1 MIQPFTRLKA
11 ADNSGAKEIMCIKVL
26 GGSFRKFGNIGDV
39 IVASVKSAN
48 PGGVVKKGEVV
59 KAVIVRTSSGK
70 RGKVI
75 LVDREN
81 GKVMVQGLNVVKRHT
96 RPRSAQEKGGIVEK
110 PRMIDVS
117 NVMVV
122 CPTCNKPTRIG
133 KKALEKDGKIKYVRC
148 CKKEGCGAVIE
159 FKAEK
164 AKKKT
169 TARRSSKKTA
179 DKEAAAE

>member
-1 MIQPFTRLKA
+1 MASMNI
-11 ADNSGAKEIMCIKVL
+11 
-26 GGSFRKFGNIGDV
+26 RKNDTVEV
-39 IVASVKSAN
+39 IVGPTEGDRAVK
-48 PGGVVKKGEVV
+48 
-59 KAVIVRTSSGK
+59 GK

-133 KKALEKDGKIKYVRC
+133 KKAVEKDGLMKYVRW

>member
-1 MIQPFTRLKA
+1 MASMNI
-11 ADNSGAKEIMCIKVL
+11 
-26 GGSFRKFGNIGDV
+26 RKNDTVEV
-39 IVASVKSAN
+39 IVGPTEGDRAVK
-48 PGGVVKKGEVV
+48 
-59 KAVIVRTSSGK
+59 GK

-133 KKALEKDGKIKYVRC
+133 KKAVEKDGKI
-148 CKKEGCGAVIE
+148 
-159 FKAEK
+159 
-164 AKKKT
+164 
-169 TARRSSKKTA
+169 
-179 DKEAAAE
+179 

>member
-1 MIQPFTRLKA
+1 MASMNI
-11 ADNSGAKEIMCIKVL
+11 
-26 GGSFRKFGNIGDV
+26 RKNDTVEV
-39 IVASVKSAN
+39 IVGPTEGDRAVK
-48 PGGVVKKGEVV
+48 
-59 KAVIVRTSSGK
+59 GK

-133 KKALEKDGKIKYVRC
+133 KKALEKDGKITYVRC
-148 CKKEGCGAVIE
+148 CK
-159 FKAEK
+159 
-164 AKKKT
+164 
-169 TARRSSKKTA
+169 
-179 DKEAAAE
+179 

>member
-1 MIQPFTRLKA
+1 MASMNI
-11 ADNSGAKEIMCIKVL
+11 
-26 GGSFRKFGNIGDV
+26 RKNDTVEV
-39 IVASVKSAN
+39 IVGPTEGDHAVK
-48 PGGVVKKGEVV
+48 
-59 KAVIVRTSSGK
+59 GK

-122 CPTCNKPTRIG
+122 CPSCNKPTRIG
-133 KKALEKDGKIKYVRC
+133 KKAVEKDGKP
-148 CKKEGCGAVIE
+148 
-159 FKAEK
+159 
-164 AKKKT
+164 
-169 TARRSSKKTA
+169 SMS
-179 DKEAAAE
+179 AAAKRGLRSYYRIQG